1 MADSP
6 NVAVVRRA
14 FDAFTLRDVERLVA
28 TCSPDVEFDLPT
40 ARLARTGQPYRGHEG
55 VRTYM
60 RDAARVWA
68 ELRLE
73 AREFHEAGDLV
84 VAVGRVYAWGE
95 GRVVGHAVG
104 LGVDAARRARAAR
117 DGLREPRRGV
127 PRGGAGDR
135 LRRSEPRGLPPRSG
149 AMRREPAEP
158 DRAAASR
165 VGGSATFRRTGRGPP
180 SSLEAYPALHR
191 PYTSILTPS
200 AAPLMST
207 L

>member
-40 ARLARTGQPYRGHEG
+40 ARLARTGQPYHGHEG

-60 RDAARVWA
+60 RDAARVWT

-73 AREFHEAGDLV
+73 AREFHEIGDLV

-95 GRVVGHAVG
+95 GRVVDPPSAWVWK
-104 LGVDAARRARAAR
+104 LR
-117 DGLREPRRGV
+117 DGLV
-127 PRGGAGDR
+127 
-135 LRRSEPRGLPPRSG
+135 LRVTVYESRSEAFVAAGL
-149 AMRREPAEP
+149 
-158 DRAAASR
+158 AAD
-165 VGGSATFRRTGRGPP
+165 
-180 SSLEAYPALHR
+180 
-191 PYTSILTPS
+191 
-200 AAPLMST
+200 
-207 L
+207 

>member
-40 ARLARTGQPYRGHEG
+40 ARLARTGQPYHGHDG

-60 RDAARVWA
+60 RDAARVWT

-73 AREFHEAGDLV
+73 AREFHEAGDLI

-95 GRVVGHAVG
+95 GRVV
-104 LGVDAARRARAAR
+104 D
-117 DGLREPRRGV
+117 
-127 PRGGAGDR
+127 
-135 LRRSEPRGLPPRSG
+135 
-149 AMRREPAEP
+149 
-158 DRAAASR
+158 
-165 VGGSATFRRTGRGPP
+165 
-180 SSLEAYPALHR
+180 
-191 PYTSILTPS
+191 TPS
-200 AAPLMST
+200 ARVWKLRDGSRRA
-207 L
+207 